1 MREELGSC
9 AAIAIFEKSL
19 KSAAQL
25 AHPIRTM
32 SVQKFIAPD
41 AAGAAEMCAR
51 RIFELLTAA
60 IAARGRASLAVS
72 GGSTPKLM
80 FQQMAATPFDWE
92 RVHLF
97 FVDERCV
104 PPTDSAS
111 NYKLANDNLL
121 APAKIPA
128 ANVHRI
134 AGELPPA
141 ERRGALH
148 RRDPRFLRAAGR
160 GDAAI
165 RHHSSRHGAG
175 CAHRQSFPRRPS
187 DRRSCGNR
195 RSDVRAE
202 IQYVARDIAA
212 GVLLAA
218 RNTVFLVAGADKVD
232 ALRAVFHEPYDPKK
246 YPSQLGNDGES
257 VAWYLDEKAKG
268 DVF

>member
-1 MREELGSC
+1 
-9 AAIAIFEKSL
+9 
-19 KSAAQL
+19 
-25 AHPIRTM
+25 M

-41 AAGAAEMCAR
+41 AQGAAEMCAS

-60 IAARGRASLAVS
+60 ISARGRASLAVS
-72 GGSTPKLM
+72 GGSTPKLL
-80 FQQMAATPFDWE
+80 FQNMATAHFDWE

-111 NYKLANDNLL
+111 NYKLANDNLI

-134 AGELPPA
+134 VG
-141 ERRGALH
+141 
-148 RRDPRFLRAAGR
+148 
-160 GDAAI
+160 
-165 RHHSSRHGAG
+165 
-175 CAHRQSFPRRPS
+175 
-187 DRRSCGNR
+187 
-195 RSDVRAE
+195 E
-202 IQYVARDIAA
+202 IQPPEAAKSYAADIRAFFALDGASLPQFDIIHRGMGPDAHTASLFPGDPLIDDHTGIAA
-212 GVLLAA
+212 STFAKKFSQWRVTLLPGVLLAA

-257 VAWYLDEKAKG
+257 VAWFLDEKAKG